1 MNLYEAITTMSQEN
15 LALFLHNIEAMAVDL
30 GVQSKET
37 WQDNLIEEFGED
49 KENEDGNRPMQRL

>member
-1 MNLYEAITTMSQEN
+1 MNLYEAITTMSQEH

-37 WQDNLIEEFGED
+37 WQDNLTGEFGES
-49 KENEDGNRPMQRL
+49 KENEDGNSK

>member
-1 MNLYEAITTMSQEN
+1 MTLYEAITTMSQER

-37 WQDNLIEEFGED
+37 WQDNLTGDFDES
-49 KENEDGNRPMQRL
+49 KESKDA

>member
-1 MNLYEAITTMSQEN
+1 MTLYEAITTMSQER

-37 WQDNLIEEFGED
+37 WQDILTEEFD
-49 KENEDGNRPMQRL
+49 KLKGDKDGNSK